1 MNYPFFLA
9 RRLSLSDNGKKSSPA
24 VVVAISAVAIAL
36 IVMMASVA
44 IVLGFKKEIRE
55 KVIGFNGHITLFT
68 VPTNT
73 DDDNILTLTP
83 SLKEE
88 LNSLPFIKDYS
99 VQVALPAVLKT
110 TSDFKGV
117 YLKALNGETTTEFI
131 RKNLEEGDLV
141 DFNKEENSNKVIISR
156 TAARQLGLK
165 TGDKIDTYFFS
176 DDVRVR
182 RLDIIGIYNSHFDQ
196 YDDIMIY
203 GSFPLIAKLGNL
215 KKDQGTYLQIT
226 TDNFEKI
233 SDYTL
238 YLQSHLNEAA
248 ADGRLFKLYRTDNV
262 LNQGAGFFNWLSL
275 LDTNVVVILVLMM
288 IVGCVTLVSGMLII
302 ILEKKNFIG
311 LMKSLGAST
320 SKVRKV
326 FIYLALRIAFL
337 GLFIG
342 NLIALTFLF
351 VQESTHFIPLEAESY
366 YIDFVPV
373 SLGWEAILFLN
384 LGILFVV
391 YLVLILPSRFVAGI
405 SPAETMR
412 YE

>member
-9 RRLSLSDNGKKSSPA
+9 RRLSLSDSGKKSSPA

-238 YLQSHLNEAA
+238 DLQSHLNEAA